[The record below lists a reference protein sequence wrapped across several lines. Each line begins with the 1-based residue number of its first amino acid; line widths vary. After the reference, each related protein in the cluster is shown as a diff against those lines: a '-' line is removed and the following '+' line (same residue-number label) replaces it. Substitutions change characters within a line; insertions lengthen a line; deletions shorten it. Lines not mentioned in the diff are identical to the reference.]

1 MTYILIILRRKS
13 SDGDLHQH
21 IYIIAVQT
29 LKPIRNNIFKMFR
42 KILSQNL
49 PRNMR
54 KCKFVVN
61 FSHCFFWSVQWFL
74 DSGYQLPQNIEE
86 ILQSQTREVASSQA
100 ARYKQQTMNSYFIE
114 RSLLTAAIIYSMH
127 CKVEKDKFVSWGTHQ
142 LLKTFYS
149 DSAYTKPNQSYKLS
163 QRALP
168 YSELMSGCSWLI

>member
-1 MTYILIILRRKS
+1 MSYKHILPIYTPCCCTAAAMTYILIILRCKS

-100 ARYKQQTMNSYFIE
+100 ARYKQQTMNSYFYLPSKGVKK
-114 RSLLTAAIIYSMH
+114 RKQRCNVDCKVTSMH
-127 CKVEKDKFVSWGTHQ
+127 SKH
-142 LLKTFYS
+142 
-149 DSAYTKPNQSYKLS
+149 
-163 QRALP
+163 
-168 YSELMSGCSWLI
+168 